1 MYRHEECLNI
11 FKSKIYVID
20 KFSTT
25 NDKTAVQT
33 LSFDK

>member
-1 MYRHEECLNI
+1 MYRHEECLN
-11 FKSKIYVID
+11 KILLKINVIV
-20 KFSTT
+20 KFSTM